1 MTMPPTTF
9 PLIYQI
15 NPRILLGEA
24 TGGRAATL
32 DDLPD
37 ALLDGAAA
45 RGFGWIWPL
54 GVWQTGEAGRLAAHA
69 PENLASYRVDLPDM
83 RDDDIHS
90 SPFAI
95 TAYQVHRDFGGDP
108 ALLRLRERMARRD
121 QRLLLDFVPNH
132 VALDHPFIET
142 HPEYFIAGSED
153 DLRRE
158 PQSYAAV
165 TTSRGREILAHGR
178 DPNFPGWRDTLQLN
192 YRHAGLREAMLDE
205 LGRVAERCDG
215 VRCDMAMLLEPD
227 VIGRVWGDRA
237 RPRDGTPPVDEPFWP
252 AAIARVRQRHPGF
265 LFVAEVYWGLEW
277 RLQQAGF
284 DFTYDK
290 CLYDRLRAGF
300 AGPVRDH
307 LAADPAFRDRS
318 LRFLENHDELRAA
331 TAFPPD
337 RHRAAAVLA
346 FLAPGAH
353 LFHEGQLEGRRAHAS
368 IQLARRAAEAPD
380 EALRAFYER
389 LLGCLRRPE
398 VRGEGASWHLVTCRP
413 AGAGDPPDP
422 IQATDPTDPTW
433 KTFIVSTWEAPG
445 GKLLVVVNFGPGP
458 ARCNVPFEPSELEG
472 RTRQDRTL
480 SLTDLLSEAR
490 SQRDGATLAREGLTL
505 DLPAWGVQILEVKA
519 V

>member
-108 ALLRLRERMARRD
+108 ALRRLRERMARRD

-252 AAIARVRQRHPGF
+252 AAIARVRLRHPGF

-290 CLYDRLRAGF
+290 CLYDRLRAGI

-337 RHRAAAVLA
+337 QHRAAAVLA

-422 IQATDPTDPTW
+422 THATDPTDPTW
-433 KTFIVSTWEAPG
+433 ETFIVSTWESPG